1 MKEVLLVKKAVFSF
15 LASLALTVPVAAAD
29 WRLSGKVVDAEEGNG
44 LKNVQV
50 RLLGASL
57 VVTTEKNGDWK
68 MGTTSI
74 LRGAR
79 SNYDASRNELR
90 IRDGRLVLR
99 VDGMDLMGR
108 KVAGWN
114 RPLGTGDL
122 AARSAAAAIDTLVY
136 SKDGYVQKKVPVFE
150 TVASGIRDTIRR
162 VRYDGWVDSSH
173 ANLKADTLNGFTKAF
188 RSMTFK
194 WTKQNWDRMMKAMAD
209 SCGAF
214 GKSGGF
220 MGGTSKNCQ
229 DGQYD
234 LIEKTALIWV
244 PVDIETDG
252 QIWRDVA
259 IRLKGNASLQSA
271 WAGGKYALPF
281 RINTDKFEDSIPT
294 AKNQRFYGF
303 QKISFYNAQ
312 QDSTSIRGPVAGEIF
327 RQFGVPA
334 PLSVPV
340 KITMK
345 FGDTTKEVGVYEMV
359 EVPDEP
365 YLSRNF
371 QNDSGNLYKPLS
383 KLDKFVDSEWVDDD
397 IPGDRQDAKDLI
409 AIINSSQ
416 RTTDSAAWHRAL
428 EKAIDVQGFLRWL
441 AASTAIMNW
450 DAYGALA
457 HNYYLFNDKGT
468 FRFITYDFGWSFDYQ
483 MAQNGIV
490 SRTSIWYDGTA
501 GGFMNLGPFPL
512 VKNLLADKGYCESY
526 RKYMTD
532 AIAGPASVASF
543 QAKVDKY
550 AGWIANANPN
560 TAKIQALREFMTTRV
575 PEVQASLNAKTCP
588 IPLTNS
594 TTPTWP

>member
-1 MKEVLLVKKAVFSF
+1 MKEESLVKKAVFSL
-15 LASLALTVPVAAAD
+15 LASLVLIASAGAAE
-29 WRLSGKVVDAEEGNG
+29 WKLSGKVVDAEEGNG

-50 RLLGASL
+50 RLVGAGL
-57 VVTTEKNGDWK
+57 VATTEKNGDWRI
-68 MGTTSI
+68 GTTSI
-74 LRGAR
+74 LRGVR
-79 SNYDASRNELR
+79 SNLDANRNELQ

-99 VDGMDLMGR
+99 VDGMDLLGR

-114 RPLGTGDL
+114 RSLAAGEL
-122 AARSAAAAIDTLVY
+122 AARSAAVAIDTLVY
-136 SKDGYVQKKVPVFE
+136 SKDGYIQKKVPVF
-150 TVASGIRDTIRR
+150 VGDLSGIRDTIRR
-162 VRYDGWVDSSH
+162 IRYDGWVDSSH
-173 ANLKADTLNGFTKAF
+173 ANLKADTLDGFTKAF
-188 RSMTFK
+188 RTMTFK
-194 WTKQNWDRMMKAMAD
+194 WTKKNWDRMMKAMAD

-244 PVDIETDG
+244 PVDIEADG

-294 AKNQRFYGF
+294 IKDQRFYGF
-303 QKISFYNAQ
+303 QKVSFYNAQ

-345 FGDTTKEVGVYEMV
+345 FGDTTKEVGIYEMV

-365 YLSRNF
+365 FLTRNF

-383 KLDKFVDSEWVDDD
+383 KLDKFVDSEWVDED
-397 IPGDRQDAKDLI
+397 IPGDRSDAKALI
-409 AIINSSQ
+409 AAINATN
-416 RTTDSAAWHRAL
+416 RTSDSAAWHRAM

-450 DAYGALA
+450 DAYGSLA
-457 HNYYLFNDKGT
+457 HNYYMFNDSGT
-468 FRFITYDFGWSFDYQ
+468 FKFITYDFGWSFDYQ
-483 MAQNGIV
+483 MATSGIV
-490 SRTSIWYDGTA
+490 SRTSIWYEGQA
-501 GGFMNLGPFPL
+501 GGMMNLGPFPL
-512 VKNLLADKGYCESY
+512 VKNLLADKSYCESY

-550 AGWIANANPN
+550 ASWVANANPN
-560 TAKIQALREFMTTRV
+560 TAKIQALRGFMATRV
-575 PEVQASLNAKTCP
+575 PEVQASLSAKTCP
-588 IPLTNS
+588 IK
-594 TTPTWP
+594 

>member
-1 MKEVLLVKKAVFSF
+1 MKEESLVKKAVFSL
-15 LASLALTVPVAAAD
+15 LASLVLIASAGAAE
-29 WRLSGKVVDAEEGNG
+29 WKLSGKVVDAEEGNG

-50 RLLGASL
+50 RLVGAGL
-57 VVTTEKNGDWK
+57 VATTEKNGDWRI
-68 MGTTSI
+68 GTTSI
-74 LRGAR
+74 LRGVR
-79 SNYDASRNELR
+79 SNLDANRNELQ

-99 VDGMDLMGR
+99 VDGMDLLGR

-114 RPLGTGDL
+114 RSLAAGEL
-122 AARSAAAAIDTLVY
+122 AARSAAVAIDTLVY
-136 SKDGYVQKKVPVFE
+136 SKDGYIQKKVPVF
-150 TVASGIRDTIRR
+150 VGDLSGIRDTIRR
-162 VRYDGWVDSSH
+162 IRYDGWVDSSH
-173 ANLKADTLNGFTKAF
+173 ANLKADTLDGFTKAF
-188 RSMTFK
+188 RTMTFK
-194 WTKQNWDRMMKAMAD
+194 WTKKNWDRMMKAMAD

-244 PVDIETDG
+244 PVDIEADG

-294 AKNQRFYGF
+294 IKDQRFYGF
-303 QKISFYNAQ
+303 QKVSFYNAQ

-345 FGDTTKEVGVYEMV
+345 FGDTTKEVGIYEMV

-365 YLSRNF
+365 FLTRNF

-383 KLDKFVDSEWVDDD
+383 KLDKFVDSEWVDED
-397 IPGDRQDAKDLI
+397 IPGDRSDAKALI
-409 AIINSSQ
+409 AAINATN
-416 RTTDSAAWHRAL
+416 RTSDSAAWHRTM

-450 DAYGALA
+450 DAYGSLA
-457 HNYYLFNDKGT
+457 HNYYMFNDSGT
-468 FRFITYDFGWSFDYQ
+468 FKFITYDFGWSFDYQ
-483 MAQNGIV
+483 MATSGIV
-490 SRTSIWYDGTA
+490 SRTSIWYEGQA
-501 GGFMNLGPFPL
+501 GGMMNLGPFPL
-512 VKNLLADKGYCESY
+512 VKNLLADKSYCESY

-550 AGWIANANPN
+550 ASWVANANPN
-560 TAKIQALREFMTTRV
+560 TAKIQALRGFMATRV
-575 PEVQASLNAKTCP
+575 PEVQASLSAKTCP
-588 IPLTNS
+588 IK
-594 TTPTWP
+594 